1 MCLSVSVYVIYLPPL
16 LEMAINPSLMKTL
29 IPAHAAGGV
38 AEGGLGMAETIPGNH
53 EASGSSKPA

>member
-1 MCLSVSVYVIYLPPL
+1 MCACLCVCVIYLPPL